1 MIKVDESDPIGELEP
16 SFPFKDITIRRGVDM
31 KEHYELQSEIGR
43 GKFGTVFK
51 CREKATS
58 LMLAAKFVGIVHK
71 QDRRNV
77 EREVEIMCEL
87 QHPRLIQLYDAF
99 EANNAMCFIL
109 ELVEGGELFER
120 VIGDDFVLTEKAV
133 TIFMRQI
140 CEGVQ
145 FIHSKN
151 ILHLDLKPE
160 NILCLTKT
168 GNRIK
173 IIDFGLARKFN
184 PENKLQVLFG
194 TPEFVAPEV
203 VNFDAIGF
211 GTDMWSVGVICYV
224 LLSGLSPFMGETDVE
239 TMSNVTI
246 AQYDFDDEAFDSIS
260 NDAKDFIKKLLVK
273 DHKSRLTA
281 TECLSHRWMQKKKPK
296 KMVRK
301 SSSKKLV
308 KQIEEKTKQ
317 TPDVMETA
325 ICTGQ
330 DAILFPLDVSKEN
343 LKELCSKSRSQSPLE
358 IATVSPTLAQL
369 RILQKD
375 SKTSKTCG
383 NDDDNMPTPAEIS
396 TGKSRVMAAI
406 PLNTTATTSGVSLN
420 TAVTTSGVPQHTAAT
435 TPSVPQHTAAMTPGV
450 PQHTAAT
457 TSGSS
462 TGVAVDTTP
471 EVVIVKGVADRQRT
485 STTTWSQTTFRT
497 MTDNANCSNNY
508 RRASDVSY
516 TFSNFR
522 TSSAAASSS
531 NFLGQ
536 ELRDLQT
543 MMLGDRSEA
552 LQQDS
557 SAGNPGSSLHKLL
570 LNRQHLTAAV
580 ADRKPKFKFSSMN
593 RDVPTGSPPPVSNL
607 LYYMTAAAAAASSSS
622 SSSSACRSAPHSKR
636 ASPEHESTSAREMLL
651 KLFYGGSDTV
661 AEPNLST

>member
-51 CREKATS
+51 CREKATN

-109 ELVEGGELFER
+109 ELIEGGELFER

-239 TMSNVTI
+239 TMANVTI

-281 TECLSHRWMQKKKPK
+281 TECLSHQWMQKKKPK

-308 KQIEEKTKQ
+308 KQIEEKTTQ
-317 TPDVMETA
+317 APVVVETTT
-325 ICTGQ
+325 CTGPE
-330 DAILFPLDVSKEN
+330 ALLLPLDASKEN

-358 IATVSPTLAQL
+358 IAAISPTLAQL
-369 RILQKD
+369 RILQND
-375 SKTSKTCG
+375 SKLSKTCG
-383 NDDDNMPTPAEIS
+383 NDDNVSTPAA
-396 TGKSRVMAAI
+396 G
-406 PLNTTATTSGVSLN
+406 TATGECRMNTASMTSGI
-420 TAVTTSGVPQHTAAT
+420 PQHTAT
-435 TPSVPQHTAAMTPGV
+435 TTSGIPQHTATTTSGI
-450 PQHTAAT
+450 PQHTAT
-457 TSGSS
+457 TISS
-462 TGVAVDTTP
+462 SPQHTAVTSSAGAAVDRTP
-471 EVVIVKGVADRQRT
+471 AVDIANGIADRQRT
-485 STTTWSQTTFRT
+485 STTTWSQTTIRT
-497 MTDNANCSNNY
+497 MTNNTNCSNNY

-522 TSSAAASSS
+522 TSTVAATSS

-543 MMLGDRSEA
+543 MMLGDRSET

-557 SAGNPGSSLHKLL
+557 GAGGSGSSLHKIL
-570 LNRQHLTAAV
+570 LNRQHLTAAAV

-593 RDVPTGSPPPVSNL
+593 RDVPAGSPPPVSNL

-622 SSSSACRSAPHSKR
+622 SSCRSAPHSKR

>member
-16 SFPFKDITIRRGVDM
+16 SFPYKDITIRRGVDM

-239 TMSNVTI
+239 TMANVTI

-308 KQIEEKTKQ
+308 KQTEENTIQ
-317 TPDVMETA
+317 TLAVAMVETTT
-325 ICTGQ
+325 CTGL
-330 DAILFPLDVSKEN
+330 DSLLLPLDTSKEN
-343 LKELCSKSRSQSPLE
+343 LKELCSRSRSQSPLE
-358 IATVSPTLAQL
+358 ITAVSPAFV
-369 RILQKD
+369 LQKD
-375 SKTSKTCG
+375 SKSSKTCE
-383 NDDDNMPTPAEIS
+383 NDGDTSTTNGIV
-396 TGKSRVMAAI
+396 TGKPIVPA
-406 PLNTTATTSGVSLN
+406 PVPQNTEATSSVPQYTSVTTSGVSQN
-420 TAVTTSGVPQHTAAT
+420 
-435 TPSVPQHTAAMTPGV
+435 
-450 PQHTAAT
+450 TAAT
-457 TSGSS
+457 TSEIPQNTANTTSEMSSS
-462 TGVAVDTTP
+462 TTINITPAVD
-471 EVVIVKGVADRQRT
+471 IVQGGAERQRT

-497 MTDNANCSNNY
+497 ITDCSNNY

-522 TSSAAASSS
+522 TSSAAATSS

-536 ELRDLQT
+536 GLRDLQT
-543 MMLGDRSEA
+543 MMLGDRPEA
-552 LQQDS
+552 SLQNDG
-557 SAGNPGSSLHKLL
+557 AGGSGSNLHKLL

-593 RDVPTGSPPPVSNL
+593 RDVPAGSPPPVSNL

-622 SSSSACRSAPHSKR
+622 SASSSCRSAPHSKR
-636 ASPEHESTSAREMLL
+636 ASPEHELTSAREMLL

>member
-16 SFPFKDITIRRGVDM
+16 SFPYKDITIRRGVDM

-239 TMSNVTI
+239 TMANVTI

-308 KQIEEKTKQ
+308 KQTEENIIQAPAVAIIET
-317 TPDVMETA
+317 TT
-325 ICTGQ
+325 CTGQ
-330 DAILFPLDVSKEN
+330 DSLLLPLDTSKEN

-358 IATVSPTLAQL
+358 ITAVSPTVV
-369 RILQKD
+369 LQKD
-375 SKTSKTCG
+375 SESSKTCG
-383 NDDDNMPTPAEIS
+383 NDKDVSTTAEIA
-396 TGKSRVMAAI
+396 TDKSMVPAPVPRD
-406 PLNTTATTSGVSLN
+406 TDATSN
-420 TAVTTSGVPQHTAAT
+420 VPQHTT
-435 TPSVPQHTAAMTPGV
+435 VITSSVPQHTTV
-450 PQHTAAT
+450 T
-457 TSGSS
+457 TSGISQNTTVTTSS
-462 TGVAVDTTP
+462 IPQNTTNTTSGISSSAAIDITPAVD
-471 EVVIVKGVADRQRT
+471 IMQSGADRQRM

-497 MTDNANCSNNY
+497 MTNCSNNY

-522 TSSAAASSS
+522 TSSAAAVSS

-543 MMLGDRSEA
+543 MMLGDRPEA
-552 LQQDS
+552 LQKDGAS
-557 SAGNPGSSLHKLL
+557 GSGSSLHKLL

-593 RDVPTGSPPPVSNL
+593 RDVPAGSPPPVSNL

-622 SSSSACRSAPHSKR
+622 SASSSCRSAPHSKR
-636 ASPEHESTSAREMLL
+636 TSPEHELTSAREMLL